1 MLIYFGSRVLKRT
14 EEKRKKP
21 TKKSAGEFTFLSSF
35 SFFFVG
41 SLLVSSAFNCYS
53 FTEEPQS
60 GIVNFLLLLSMYCK
74 NKNNNK
80 KKKKKKKKHDEV
92 LVVFE

>member
-1 MLIYFGSRVLKRT
+1 MLIYLGSGVIFKKDWG
-14 EEKRKKP
+14 EEEETNKEKCR
-21 TKKSAGEFTFLSSF
+21 GINISF
-35 SFFFVG
+35 VILFFFVG

-60 GIVNFLLLLSMYCK
+60 GIVNILLLLSMYCK

-80 KKKKKKKKHDEV
+80 KKKKKKHDEV
-92 LVVFE
+92 LAVFE